1 MSDAL
6 AALSEAGV
14 SLWLDDLGRRR
25 LTSGSLARLVRE
37 RHITGVTTN
46 PSIIAAAVSSSDEYD
61 DQLSELARC
70 EVDPAEAVRLLTAYD
85 VRRAAD
91 VLRGVH
97 ASTDGIDGRA
107 SIEVEPR
114 HTDDAASIVAEAR
127 HLWWLVDR
135 PNAFIKIPATDAGV
149 PAITA
154 CLADGMSVNVTLIFS
169 LDRYAQ
175 VTDAFL
181 HGLEQALHNGRDL
194 SEIASVASF
203 FVSRVDTEV
212 DRRLDEIG
220 TAEAAALRGR
230 AAIANAR
237 LAFAHHEDVLSS
249 DRWARL
255 QAAGARPQRPLWAST
270 GVKDSSYD
278 DTRYVT
284 ELITDGVVNTMPEP
298 TLDAVADHGE
308 VRGDTVR
315 RRSAEA
321 REVLAGLADVG
332 VSFAD
337 VAASLEQ
344 DGAHK
349 FGAAWNDLAGS
360 LAERMRTMRRGTTAA

>member
-1 MSDAL
+1 
-6 AALSEAGV
+6 
-14 SLWLDDLGRRR
+14 
-25 LTSGSLARLVRE
+25 
-37 RHITGVTTN
+37 
-46 PSIIAAAVSSSDEYD
+46 
-61 DQLSELARC
+61 
-70 EVDPAEAVRLLTAYD
+70 
-85 VRRAAD
+85 
-91 VLRGVH
+91 
-97 ASTDGIDGRA
+97 
-107 SIEVEPR
+107 
-114 HTDDAASIVAEAR
+114 VAEAR

-154 CLADGMSVNVTLIFS
+154 CLADGISVNVTLIFS

-360 LAERMRTMRRGTTAA
+360 LAERMRTMRRRTTAA